1 MGTFID
7 LIMIASNNMR
17 DKNKNVL
24 NQDMPN
30 LIAWFVVCIYILIFF
45 FGIFAGV
52 FSVAEDV
59 ALDTETPIVVEK
71 PVVEE
76 PVVQESV
83 VEEPVVEEPV
93 VEESSTYISK
103 TVKELYDELDSNALR
118 AEQRYQNAYIKLTG
132 YLSGI
137 DSDGSYI
144 SLVGSK
150 DTFDFQS
157 VHCSITDDSQ
167 IDKIVNFDKGDSI
180 IIYGKITS
188 IGEVL
193 GYSLDII
200 DIE

>member
-1 MGTFID
+1 MGT
-7 LIMIASNNMR
+7 
-17 DKNKNVL
+17 
-24 NQDMPN
+24 
-30 LIAWFVVCIYILIFF
+30 
-45 FGIFAGV
+45 
-52 FSVAEDV
+52 
-59 ALDTETPIVVEK
+59 ETST
-71 PVVEE
+71 VVEE
-76 PVVQESV
+76 PVI
-83 VEEPVVEEPV
+83 EEPV
-93 VEESSTYISK
+93 VEESVVEKPVIEEPVVKESPTYISK

-118 AEQRYQNAYIKLTG
+118 AEQTYQDAYIKLTG

-150 DTFDFQS
+150 DTFDFEF

-167 IDKIVNFDKGDSI
+167 IDKIISYDKGDSI
-180 IIYGKITS
+180 VIYGKITS